1 MDHLARISITIEQ
14 DLLDRF
20 DALIQASGAG
30 NRSEAI
36 RDLVRDRL
44 LEDEAS
50 RGHGQAVGTVTLVYD
65 HTKRH
70 LAEQL
75 TDAGH
80 EHHHEILA
88 SMHLHLDHDHCL
100 EVIAVRGK
108 RSILRRVA
116 DTMIGMKG
124 VLHGKLVMSGMTGG
138 ATESHSHGRATHSHG
153 ASRSPGHSHSRSSR
167 S

>member
-1 MDHLARISITIEQ
+1 MDQLARISITIEQ

-20 DALIQASGAG
+20 DAVIEAAGGG

-44 LEDEAS
+44 LEDEAA
-50 RGHGQAVGTVTLVYD
+50 RGQGQAVGTVTLVYD
-65 HTKRH
+65 HNKRH

-100 EVIAVRGK
+100 EVMAVRGK
-108 RSILRRVA
+108 RSVLRRVA

-124 VLHGKLVMSGMTGG
+124 VLHGKLVLSGVNGGTG
-138 ATESHSHGRATHSHG
+138 ESRARSHPHGGRAHS
-153 ASRSPGHSHSRSSR
+153 HSHSRA
-167 S
+167 

>member
-1 MDHLARISITIEQ
+1 MDQLARISITIEQ

-20 DALIQASGAG
+20 DALLQASGAG
-30 NRSEAI
+30 NRSEAL
-36 RDLVRDRL
+36 RDLIRDRL

-50 RGHGQAVGTVTLVYD
+50 KGQGHAVGTVTMVYD
-65 HTKRH
+65 HRRRH

-124 VLHGKLVMSGMTGG
+124 VLHGKLVLSGLTGG
-138 ATESHSHGRATHSHG
+138 STDSHSPGRHTHGTSRSHSHS
-153 ASRSPGHSHSRSSR
+153 
-167 S
+167 

>member
-1 MDHLARISITIEQ
+1 MDQLARISITIEQ

-20 DALIQASGAG
+20 DALLQASGAG
-30 NRSEAI
+30 NRSEAL
-36 RDLVRDRL
+36 RDLIRDRL

-50 RGHGQAVGTVTLVYD
+50 KGQGHAVGTVTMVYD
-65 HTKRH
+65 HRRRH

-75 TDAGH
+75 NDAGH

-108 RSILRRVA
+108 RSVLRRVA

-124 VLHGKLVMSGMTGG
+124 VLHGKLVLSGLTGG
-138 ATESHSHGRATHSHG
+138 ATDSRSHGRTSHTHG
-153 ASRSPGHSHSRSSR
+153 TSRAHSHS
-167 S
+167 